1 MCITKSSSK
10 YYTLWQHQATKWP
23 HTARIFNV
31 SLPLFAFAGAD
42 VISFDG
48 YGVIP
53 YRFRSKKLKMLK
65 DAITLK
71 FRTTSR
77 DGVLLHGEGQQGDY
91 ISLELRRA
99 RLQLN
104 INLGRQS
111 PCQYQLS
118 FTTEC
123 WDFSYLPIDDCSVA
137 QRGSIF
143 NNNNIWRCSDTRMTE
158 AALTR
163 KEFVVRKDSIQSQWV
178 DANWLF
184 IASSVLTCRA
194 TMSSHWKISEL
205 CRDSLDAWRSRW
217 NSSSNIMC
225 CCAGTA
231 NQSINLGTN
240 SG

>member
-10 YYTLWQHQATKWP
+10 YYTLWQHQATKWL

-99 RLQLN
+99 RLQLS

-123 WDFSYLPIDDCSVA
+123 WDSSYLLIDDCSVA

-143 NNNNIWRCSDTRMTE
+143 NINNIWGCSDTKMTE
-158 AALTR
+158 AALTQ
-163 KEFVVRKDSIQSQWV
+163 KEFVVRRFYTKSMGRRKLTLHRIECLDLSRNNV
-178 DANWLF
+178 EPLKNWSTL
-184 IASSVLTCRA
+184 SRDRSWCLMLTL
-194 TMSSHWKISEL
+194 KY
-205 CRDSLDAWRSRW
+205 
-217 NSSSNIMC
+217 
-225 CCAGTA
+225 
-231 NQSINLGTN
+231 
-240 SG
+240 